1 MTTPRRILV
10 TSALPYA
17 NGAIHLGHLVEY
29 IQTDIWVRFQKSQ
42 GHHCYYVCA
51 DDAHGTPIMLKAQQE
66 GVTPEAL
73 IARFSQEHQADF
85 AHFHIGFDHYHST
98 HSAENRHWAETIFL
112 RLREKGLIIEKDI
125 NQAYDPE
132 AKMFL
137 PDRFIRG
144 TCPRCGALDQ
154 YGDSCEVCGA
164 TYNPLELI
172 EARSAISG
180 AAPIEKSSLHLFFD
194 LAKMQDTL
202 AQYLDSSA
210 LQPEVANKLREWL
223 NADLNAW
230 DISRDAP
237 YWGFAIP
244 GFADKYF
251 YVWLDAPMGYI
262 ASFQAL
268 CEMKGIDF
276 DSFWLSDHNTEL
288 YHFIGKDIIYFH
300 GLFWPALLSAAGLR
314 LPTAIFAHGFL
325 TVDGQKMSKS
335 RGTFITAQQYRERI
349 GEPDYL
355 RYYFAAKLNAQVEDI
370 DLNLEDFQ
378 QRVNSDLVGKW
389 INLLSRSAKLLE
401 KYHAGKLADALAAPE
416 LYQAFIQERDTI
428 ANYFSERAFQKVI
441 REIMQLTDQAN
452 QYVDQHKP
460 WNLAKDPEKLP
471 EVQAICTQVINLF
484 RVLAIY
490 LQPVIPATVAKIAEF
505 LGDDLRHWDALD
517 KPLLNKTLPSYLP
530 LLQRLDASVLIDK
543 TTVSQDTV
551 KKQENLSDKSKSK
564 QETVENKDTK
574 ETKTTISLEE
584 FQKVSLQV
592 AEVKAVEAVD
602 GAEKLLKLQVDVGEE
617 NLRQIFSGI
626 RKNYPPAALLG
637 KKVLVVTNLA
647 AKKMRF
653 GVSEGMLL
661 TAFDSQG
668 QPLVLFAPDDAVVG
682 SQLQ

>member
-42 GHHCYYVCA
+42 RHECYYVCA

-98 HSAENRHWAETIFL
+98 HSPENRLWAETIFL
-112 RLREKGLIIEKDI
+112 RLREQGLIIEKEI
-125 NQAYDPE
+125 SQAYDTE

-144 TCPRCGALDQ
+144 TCPRCGASDQ

-180 AAPIEKSSLHLFFD
+180 AVPVEKSSLHLFFD

-202 AQYLDSSA
+202 QQYLDSSA
-210 LQPEVANKLREWL
+210 LQPEVTNKLREWL
-223 NADLNAW
+223 SADLNPW

-237 YWGFAIP
+237 YWGFVIP
-244 GFADKYF
+244 GFDDKYF
-251 YVWLDAPMGYI
+251 YVWLDAPMGYM

-268 CEMKGIDF
+268 CAKKGIDF
-276 DSFWLSDHNTEL
+276 DSFWLSNEKTEL

-300 GLFWPALLSAAGLR
+300 GLFWPAMLSAAGLR

-335 RGTFITAQQYRERI
+335 RGTFITAQKYRESI

-355 RYYFAAKLNAQVEDI
+355 RYYFAAKLSAQVEDI
-370 DLNLEDFQ
+370 DLNVEDFQ

-401 KYHAGKLADALAAPE
+401 KYHEGKLSDRLLEPE
-416 LYQAFIQERDTI
+416 LYQSFVNAGESI
-428 ANYFSERAFQKVI
+428 AESFAQRSFSKAI
-441 REIMQLTDQAN
+441 REIMQLTDAAN
-452 QYVDQHKP
+452 AYVDQHKP
-460 WNLAKDPEKLP
+460 WALAKDAEKLV

-490 LQPVIPATVAKIAEF
+490 LQPVIPGTVAKVAEF
-505 LGDDLRHWDALD
+505 LADDLRHWDAVQT
-517 KPLLNKTLPSYLP
+517 PLRNKTLPAYLP
-530 LLQRLDASVLIDK
+530 LLQRLDASVLIEKNSVGQDIVK
-543 TTVSQDTV
+543 KAEIITDVVTKTVSDP
-551 KKQENLSDKSKSK
+551 
-564 QETVENKDTK
+564 
-574 ETKTTISLEE
+574 ISLAD
-584 FQKVSLQV
+584 FQKVVLRV
-592 AEVKAVEAVD
+592 AEVKAVDTVA
-602 GAEKLLKLQVDVGEE
+602 GAEKLLCLQVDLAEGR
-617 NLRQIFSGI
+617 LRQIFSGI
-626 RKNYPPAALLG
+626 AKHYAPADLLG
-637 KKVLVVTNLA
+637 KKVLVVANLA
-647 AKKMRF
+647 PKKMRF
-653 GVSEGMLL
+653 GISEGMLL
-661 TAFDSQG
+661 TVQNDQG
-668 QPLVLFAPDDAVVG
+668 QPLVVFMDAQATVG
-682 SQLQ
+682 SQLA